1 MCYSVE
7 GPLAQTAAPA
17 WPVKRRYHSKSRLR
31 IPAIATLLALMANV
45 RQGPRRSSPKMG
57 KGYLE
62 HVALKIDRQR
72 HGR

>member
-31 IPAIATLLALMANV
+31 IPAIATLLALMANI
-45 RQGPRRSSPKMG
+45 RKALGADSPKVD
-57 KGYLE
+57 KE
-62 HVALKIDRQR
+62 HLQCDKRRLQTVMASW
-72 HGR
+72 